1 MAGESRAEADDRL
14 LVVRVAT
21 ADGVE
26 TDHTYRPRHT
36 SEAQEL
42 ADIIQ
47 ERIENAFVG
56 TTPYL
61 LLQDPAIMYN
71 PDFIVRV
78 AFELK
83 RGEKVIEAVEQ
94 GEQRGPLGFRPR

>member
-1 MAGESRAEADDRL
+1 MIASSSCASQPL
-14 LVVRVAT
+14 T
-21 ADGVE
+21 ASKP
-26 TDHTYRPRHT
+26 TTPTALRHT

>member
-1 MAGESRAEADDRL
+1 MVGESQAEADDRL

-26 TDHTYRPRHT
+26 TDHTFRLQYT
-36 SEAQEL
+36 SEAREL

-47 ERIENAFVG
+47 ERIENAFAG

-61 LLQDPAIMYN
+61 LLQNPAIMYN
-71 PDFIVRV
+71 PDFIARV
-78 AFELK
+78 AFELA
-83 RGEKVIEAVEQ
+83 RGEKVIEAVE
-94 GEQRGPLGFRPR
+94 ENEDRGPMGF